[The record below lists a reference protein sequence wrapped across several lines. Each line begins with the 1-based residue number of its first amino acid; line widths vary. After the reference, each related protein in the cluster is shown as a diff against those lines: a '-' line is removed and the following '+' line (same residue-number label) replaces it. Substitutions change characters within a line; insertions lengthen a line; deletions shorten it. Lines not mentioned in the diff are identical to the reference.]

1 LDFRRVLHLSRFQVN
16 PGKNITI
23 SDATGINSIQFAPG
37 LSIASSQVTS
47 SALKLT
53 LTNGATVTVLG
64 ANAFTYDVGGNTTA
78 GLDNTDVPFTSF
90 VSSTLGVSI
99 PGSGVASGD
108 SVVIGAQPAASLL
121 ASTTAGNDFVIPQ
134 YASPSIVGAGA
145 GNDTYLISPAM
156 LPAGTA
162 LTISDAV
169 GSNSIQLAPGL
180 SITGSQVAATA
191 LKLTLNT
198 GATVT
203 VLGAN
208 AFTYDVGGNTT
219 AGIDQTDVNFA
230 TLVQSTLGTTVP
242 TSGITAGG
250 AVVIGGAAGTG
261 TPVQGNNT
269 VTATAANDVFYFD
282 SVAALLDA
290 AGTNTQATISGFS
303 SSADRLQINL
313 PSANAALTTLSPLNG
328 QQGVVVESDPFASS
342 TLISFGDD
350 ANGGQT
356 VTLTLMG
363 VTDAALV
370 NLTMI

>member
-1 LDFRRVLHLSRFQVN
+1 
-16 PGKNITI
+16 
-23 SDATGINSIQFAPG
+23 
-37 LSIASSQVTS
+37 
-47 SALKLT
+47 
-53 LTNGATVTVLG
+53 VLG
-64 ANAFTYDVGGNTTA
+64 ANAFTYDVGANSTA
-78 GLDNTDVPFTSF
+78 GLNNTDVPFTSF
-90 VSSTLGVSI
+90 VSGTLGVSI
-99 PGSGVASGD
+99 PGSGVASGG
-108 SVVIGAQPAASLL
+108 SVVIGAQPAATLL
-121 ASTTAGNDFVIPQ
+121 ASTTAGNDFVILQ

-162 LTISDAV
+162 LTISDAT

-230 TLVQSTLGTTVP
+230 TLVQSTLATTVP
-242 TSGITAGG
+242 TSGTTTGG
-250 AVVIGGAAGTG
+250 AVVIGGAVGTG
-261 TPVQGNNT
+261 TAVQGNNT
-269 VTATAANDVFYFD
+269 VTATAGNDVFFFD
-282 SVAALLDA
+282 AVAALLDA

-303 SSADRLQINL
+303 ASADRLQINL
-313 PSANAALTTLSPLNG
+313 PSANAAITTLSQLNG
-328 QQGVVVESDPFASS
+328 QQGVVVQPNTIDNL
-342 TLISFGDD
+342 TLITFGND
-350 ANGGQT
+350 ANGGDA
-356 VTLTLMG
+356 VSLKLMG

-370 NLTMI
+370 SLTVI